1 MSVINSWGYCSCLY
15 VNKRTYDFMTKR
27 EIKRAEGLATRWY
40 HLLQQSTA
48 TIHSG
53 QSGLTVASHVVA
65 VSRIDQE
72 AALIQP
78 HNTTGKAARMWD
90 QPMKR
95 KNAIKTRVVSEFWL
109 THMAKS
115 FVRLDKFQESN
126 SGRGKT
132 VLIVFGTR
140 GNKFWRQTP
149 KSYLICDSILSN
161 KRWQLKGTRYVETL
175 YGGQFTRIIN
185 SVDEN
190 KLSSLIS
197 TNLHGYDLIGYFY
210 SKAIDGNYTAW
221 SKWSECSVTCGR
233 GSRNRSRECTNPSP
247 QYGGKDCN
255 VLGPANDIQECNKSA
270 CRKSCSKA
278 VLNDFMFCCIIY
290 MIMLYDWH

>member
-1 MSVINSWGYCSCLY
+1 MLSVINSWGYCSCLY

-27 EIKRAEGLATRWY
+27 EIKRAEGLATRWC

-115 FVRLDKFQESN
+115 FVRLEKFQESN

-190 KLSSLIS
+190 KLSC
-197 TNLHGYDLIGYFY
+197 
-210 SKAIDGNYTAW
+210 YTPPP
-221 SKWSECSVTCGR
+221 E
-233 GSRNRSRECTNPSP
+233 
-247 QYGGKDCN
+247 
-255 VLGPANDIQECNKSA
+255 
-270 CRKSCSKA
+270 
-278 VLNDFMFCCIIY
+278 
-290 MIMLYDWH
+290 

>member
-1 MSVINSWGYCSCLY
+1 MLSVINSWGTVHACLY

-27 EIKRAEGLATRWY
+27 EIKRAEGLATRWC

-109 THMAKS
+109 TRMQSHS
-115 FVRLDKFQESN
+115 LDLTN
-126 SGRGKT
+126 SRRA
-132 VLIVFGTR
+132 IVFGERPCLSFLGQGETNFEDKPLNRTSFATLFCQTR
-140 GNKFWRQTP
+140 
-149 KSYLICDSILSN
+149 
-161 KRWQLKGTRYVETL
+161 
-175 YGGQFTRIIN
+175 
-185 SVDEN
+185 
-190 KLSSLIS
+190 
-197 TNLHGYDLIGYFY
+197 
-210 SKAIDGNYTAW
+210 DGN
-221 SKWSECSVTCGR
+221 
-233 GSRNRSRECTNPSP
+233 
-247 QYGGKDCN
+247 
-255 VLGPANDIQECNKSA
+255 
-270 CRKSCSKA
+270 
-278 VLNDFMFCCIIY
+278 
-290 MIMLYDWH
+290 